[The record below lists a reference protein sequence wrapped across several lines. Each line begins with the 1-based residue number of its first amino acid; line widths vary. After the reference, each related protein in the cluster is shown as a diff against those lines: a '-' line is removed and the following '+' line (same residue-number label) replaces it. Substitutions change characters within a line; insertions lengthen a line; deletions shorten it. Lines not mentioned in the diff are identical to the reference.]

1 MIPADE
7 TFDGTWPYEPH
18 FFAGSGFRQHFIDVN
33 NAGADAADV
42 IVCVHGE
49 PTCGY
54 LYRNFIPRLSKLG
67 RVIVPD
73 HMGFGKSETPQERD
87 YSIRDHA
94 DNLERLLLVLDV
106 RNITFV
112 MQDWGG
118 SIGISFALR
127 HPDRVK
133 CLAICNT
140 YAPWAREPIDAKF
153 PTSDH
158 KWYNWAQT
166 DQFEPTLSNLG
177 STVLSVMKRVGFER
191 AAHVDETWVRAYAS
205 PFPTPESC
213 RGALA
218 FPRAIANPKT
228 FEFFDELAE
237 KHDIE
242 VLKTI
247 PAMCIVGE
255 EDRAIPSEGVRF
267 RFKSFWPNG
276 PLISLPGAGHYLQE
290 DAPETVAALVEQF
303 IQMNNPPV
311 TFSEPSRAWNETKR
325 WAEANE

>member
-18 FFAGSGFRQHFIDVN
+18 FFGGSGFRQHYIDVN

-49 PTCGY
+49 PTWGY
-54 LYRNFIPRLSKLG
+54 LYRNFIPRMSKLG

-94 DNLERLLLVLDV
+94 DNLERLLLELDV

-158 KWYNWAQT
+158 KWYNWTQT

-191 AAHVDETWVRAYAS
+191 TAHVDETWVRAYAS

-247 PAMCIVGE
+247 PAMCVVGE

>member
-18 FFAGSGFRQHFIDVN
+18 FFDGNGFRQHYIDVN
-33 NAGADAADV
+33 NAPERADDV

-49 PTCGY
+49 PTWGY

-73 HMGFGKSETPQERD
+73 HMGFGKSETPQDKE
-87 YSIRDHA
+87 YSIREHS
-94 DNLERLLLVLDV
+94 DNLERLLLELDV

-112 MQDWGG
+112 VQDWGG

-127 HPDRVK
+127 HPDRIK
-133 CLAICNT
+133 CLCICNT
-140 YAPWAREPIDAKF
+140 YAPWAREPADAKF
-153 PTSDH
+153 PTDDH
-158 KWYNWAQT
+158 KWYNWTQT
-166 DQFEPTLSNLG
+166 DQYEPTLSSLG

-191 AAHVDETWVRAYAS
+191 TAHVDETWVRAYAS

-213 RGALA
+213 RGALQ
-218 FPRAIANPKT
+218 FPRNIANPKT
-228 FEFFDELAE
+228 FEFFQELANT
-237 KHDIE
+237 HDIE
-242 VLKTI
+242 VLQSI
-247 PAMCIVGE
+247 PAMCVVGE
-255 EDRAIPSEGVRF
+255 EDRAMPPNWVAF

-276 PLISLPGAGHYLQE
+276 PVITLPGVGHYLQE

-303 IQMNNPPV
+303 IQMNNPPAV
-311 TFSEPSRAWNETKR
+311 FSEPSRAWNETKR
-325 WAEANE
+325 WAEAQK